1 MATRRLT
8 DAFLLMRNNAIQ
20 NRHILAEQ
28 VSTYGTRRTLSTRS
42 NAADAGPFT
51 NAVYLADDRM
61 ALVSGIRLD
70 PEAAI
75 GVTKRLPPKWVDGV
89 DEIQYEITRVRQ
101 KMKELAALHD
111 KHTNRPT
118 LDDSSEEEHA
128 IEITTQEIT
137 QMFHRCQRA
146 VRGLQSRCG
155 HCTEQEE
162 RLLRNVVSSL
172 AGSLQELSTN
182 FRHTQ
187 SSYLKRMKNREERS
201 KHFFDSGPLME
212 EDEDIALYDR
222 GFTGDQLVLVEQNTV
237 MVEEREREVRQI
249 VQSISDLNEIFR
261 DLAGLVVEQGTVL
274 DRIDFNV
281 EQSCVKTEEGLKQ
294 LQKAEQYQKKNRKML
309 VILILTV
316 IVVVLILILFG
327 TKF

>member
-20 NRHILAEQ
+20 NRQLVAEQ
-28 VSTYGTRRTLSTRS
+28 LV
-42 NAADAGPFT
+42 
-51 NAVYLADDRM
+51 DDRM
-61 ALVSGIRLD
+61 ALVSGISLD
-70 PEAAI
+70 PEAAV
-75 GVTKRLPPKWVDGV
+75 GVTKRLPPKWVEGV
-89 DEIQYEITRVRQ
+89 DESHGECVVFQIQYEISRIQQ
-101 KMKELAALHD
+101 KMKELATLHD
-111 KHTNRPT
+111 KHMNRPT
-118 LDDSSEEEHA
+118 LDDSSEAEHA

-137 QMFHRCQRA
+137 QMFHRCQRS

-155 HCTEQEE
+155 HCTQQEE
-162 RLLRNVVSSL
+162 KLLRNIVSSL
-172 AGSLQELSTN
+172 ALSLQELSTG

-201 KHFFDSGPLME
+201 RHFFDSGPLME
-212 EDEDIALYDR
+212 EDEDIALYER
-222 GFTGDQLVLVEQNTV
+222 GFTDDQLALVEQNSV
-237 MVEEREREVRQI
+237 MVEEREREIRQI

-261 DLAGLVVEQGTVL
+261 DLGGMVVEQGTVL

-281 EQSCVKTEEGLKQ
+281 EQACVKTEDGLRQ

-309 VILILTV
+309 VILILFV
-316 IVVVLILILFG
+316 IVVILIVILFA

>member
-20 NRHILAEQ
+20 NRHILTEQ
-28 VSTYGTRRTLSTRS
+28 
-42 NAADAGPFT
+42 
-51 NAVYLADDRM
+51 LADDRM

-111 KHTNRPT
+111 KHMNRPT

-172 AGSLQELSTN
+172 AGSLDLPTLTSLSPGTN
-182 FRHTQ
+182 LCTHTHTHAP
-187 SSYLKRMKNREERS
+187 SSYNREERS

>member
-20 NRHILAEQ
+20 NRQILAEQ
-28 VSTYGTRRTLSTRS
+28 VSTYEPRLSTRS
-42 NAADAGPFT
+42 NAT
-51 NAVYLADDRM
+51 LADDQM
-61 ALVSGIRLD
+61 ALVSGISLD

-75 GVTKRLPPKWVDGV
+75 GVTKKLPPKWVERV

-101 KMKELAALHD
+101 KMKDLAILHD
-111 KHTNRPT
+111 KHMNRPT

-137 QMFHRCQRA
+137 QMFHRCQR
-146 VRGLQSRCG
+146 VVTGLQARCG

-172 AGSLQELSTN
+172 AQSLQELSTS

-212 EDEDIALYDR
+212 EDEDLALYEK
-222 GFTGDQLVLVEQNTV
+222 GFTDDQLMLVEQNTV
-237 MVEEREREVRQI
+237 MVEEREREIRQI
-249 VQSISDLNEIFR
+249 VQSISDLNEVFR
-261 DLAGLVVEQGTVL
+261 DLAGMVVEQGTVL
-274 DRIDFNV
+274 DRIDYNV
-281 EQSCVKTEEGLKQ
+281 EQACVKTEDGMKQ
-294 LQKAEQYQKKNRKML
+294 LQKVNTECSCL
-309 VILILTV
+309 HVTV
-316 IVVVLILILFG
+316 CFISLLFVR
-327 TKF
+327 

>member
-8 DAFLLMRNNAIQ
+8 DAFLLLRNNAIQ
-20 NRHILAEQ
+20 NRQILAEQ
-28 VSTYGTRRTLSTRS
+28 VSTNDPRLSTRS
-42 NAADAGPFT
+42 NAAF
-51 NAVYLADDRM
+51 ADDRM
-61 ALVSGIRLD
+61 ALVSGISLD

-75 GVTKRLPPKWVDGV
+75 GVTKKLPPKWIEGI
-89 DEIQYEITRVRQ
+89 DEIHYEISRVRQ
-101 KMKELAALHD
+101 KMKDLALLHD
-111 KHTNRPT
+111 KHMNRPT

-146 VRGLQSRCG
+146 VTGLQSRCG

-172 AGSLQELSTN
+172 AQSLQDLSTT

-212 EDEDIALYDR
+212 EDEELAVYDK
-222 GFTGDQLVLVEQNTV
+222 GFTDDQLMLVEQNTV
-237 MVEEREREVRQI
+237 MVEEREREIRQI

-261 DLAGLVVEQGTVL
+261 DLASMVVEQGTVL

-281 EQSCVKTEEGLKQ
+281 EQACVKTDDGLKQ

-309 VILILTV
+309 VILILFV
-316 IVVVLILILFG
+316 IVIILIIILFS

>member
-20 NRHILAEQ
+20 NRQILAEQ
-28 VSTYGTRRTLSTRS
+28 VSTHDPRRTLSTRS
-42 NAADAGPFT
+42 NAAELDE
-51 NAVYLADDRM
+51 LADDRM
-61 ALVSGIRLD
+61 ALVSGISLD

-75 GVTKRLPPKWVDGV
+75 GVTKRLPPKWTEGV
-89 DEIQYEITRVRQ
+89 DEIQYELTRIGQ
-101 KMKELAALHD
+101 KMKELASLHD
-111 KHTNRPT
+111 KHMNRPT

-155 HCTEQEE
+155 HCTQQEE
-162 RLLRNVVSSL
+162 RVLRNVVSSL
-172 AGSLQELSTN
+172 AQNLQELSTN

-187 SSYLKRMKNREERS
+187 SSYLKRMRNREERS

-212 EDEDIALYDR
+212 EDEDLALYDR
-222 GFTGDQLVLVEQNTV
+222 GFTDDQLLMVEQNTM
-237 MVEEREREVRQI
+237 MVEEREREIRQV

-261 DLAGLVVEQGTVL
+261 DLGSMVVEQGTVL

-281 EQSCVKTEEGLKQ
+281 EAACVKTEDGLKQ

-309 VILILTV
+309 VILILFV
-316 IVVVLILILFG
+316 IVVVLILILFI

>member
-42 NAADAGPFT
+42 NAA
-51 NAVYLADDRM
+51 LADDRM

-111 KHTNRPT
+111 KHMNRPT

-146 VRGLQSRCG
+146 VTGLQSRCG

-212 EDEDIALYDR
+212 DEDVALYDR
-222 GFTGDQLVLVEQNTV
+222 GFTGDQQVLVEQNTV

-261 DLAGLVVEQGTVL
+261 DLAGMVVEQGTVL

>member
-20 NRHILAEQ
+20 NRQILAEQ
-28 VSTYGTRRTLSTRS
+28 VSTYDPRRTLNTRS
-42 NAADAGPFT
+42 NAAEFDE
-51 NAVYLADDRM
+51 LADDRM
-61 ALVSGIRLD
+61 ALVSGISLD

-75 GVTKRLPPKWVDGV
+75 GVTKRLPPKWVEGV
-89 DEIQYEITRVRQ
+89 DEIQYEITRIRQ
-101 KMKELAALHD
+101 KMKELASLHD
-111 KHTNRPT
+111 KHMNRPT

-146 VRGLQSRCG
+146 VTGLQTQSR
-155 HCTEQEE
+155 HCTEQEN
-162 RLLRNVVSSL
+162 RLLTNVVSSL
-172 AGSLQELSTN
+172 AQSLQELSIN

-201 KHFFDSGPLME
+201 KHFFDSGPLVE

-222 GFTGDQLVLVEQNTV
+222 GFTDDQLVLVQQNTV
-237 MVEEREREVRQI
+237 VVEEREREIRQI

-261 DLAGLVVEQGTVL
+261 DLAGMVVEQGTVL

-281 EQSCVKTEEGLKQ
+281 EQACVKTEEGLQQ

-309 VILILTV
+309 VILILFV

-327 TKF
+327 TKFR

>member
-20 NRHILAEQ
+20 NRQILAEQ
-28 VSTYGTRRTLSTRS
+28 VSTYEPRLSLSTRS
-42 NAADAGPFT
+42 NAAE
-51 NAVYLADDRM
+51 
-61 ALVSGIRLD
+61 LD
-70 PEAAI
+70 E
-75 GVTKRLPPKWVDGV
+75 
-89 DEIQYEITRVRQ
+89 
-101 KMKELAALHD
+101 
-111 KHTNRPT
+111 
-118 LDDSSEEEHA
+118 
-128 IEITTQEIT
+128 
-137 QMFHRCQRA
+137 MFHRCQRA
-146 VRGLQSRCG
+146 VTGLQTRCG

-172 AGSLQELSTN
+172 AQSLQDLSTN

-187 SSYLKRMKNREERS
+187 SGYLKRMKNREERS
-201 KHFFDSGPLME
+201 KHFFDSGLH
-212 EDEDIALYDR
+212 D
-222 GFTGDQLVLVEQNTV
+222 DQLMLVEQNSV
-237 MVEEREREVRQI
+237 MVQEREREIRNI

-261 DLAGLVVEQGTVL
+261 DLATMVVEQGTVL

-281 EQSCVKTEEGLKQ
+281 EQACVKTEDGLKQ

-309 VILILTV
+309 VILILFV

>member
-20 NRHILAEQ
+20 NRQILAEQ
-28 VSTYGTRRTLSTRS
+28 VSTYDPRLSTRS
-42 NAADAGPFT
+42 NAAM
-51 NAVYLADDRM
+51 ADDRM
-61 ALVSGIRLD
+61 ALVSGISLD

-75 GVTKRLPPKWVDGV
+75 GVTKKLPPKWIDGV
-89 DEIQYEITRVRQ
+89 DEIQYEISRVRQ
-101 KMKELAALHD
+101 KMKELAVLHD
-111 KHTNRPT
+111 KHMNRPT

-146 VRGLQSRCG
+146 VTGLQTRCG

-172 AGSLQELSTN
+172 AQSLQDLSTN

-187 SSYLKRMKNREERS
+187 SGYLKRMKNREERS

-212 EDEDIALYDR
+212 EDEDLAIYDR
-222 GFTGDQLVLVEQNTV
+222 GFTEDQLMLVEQNSV
-237 MVEEREREVRQI
+237 MVQEREREIRNI

-261 DLAGLVVEQGTVL
+261 DLATMVVEQGTVL

-281 EQSCVKTEEGLKQ
+281 EQACVKTEDGLKQ

-309 VILILTV
+309 VILILFV

>member
-20 NRHILAEQ
+20 NRQILAEQ
-28 VSTYGTRRTLSTRS
+28 VSTYDPRLSTRS
-42 NAADAGPFT
+42 NAAVSAG
-51 NAVYLADDRM
+51 LHHDRM
-61 ALVSGIRLD
+61 ALVSGISLD

-75 GVTKRLPPKWVDGV
+75 GVTKKLPPKWIDGV
-89 DEIQYEITRVRQ
+89 DEIQYEISRVRQ
-101 KMKELAALHD
+101 KMKELAVLHD
-111 KHTNRPT
+111 KHMNRPT

-146 VRGLQSRCG
+146 VTGLQTRCG

-172 AGSLQELSTN
+172 AQSLQDLSTN

-187 SSYLKRMKNREERS
+187 SGYLKRMKNREERS

-212 EDEDIALYDR
+212 EDEDLAIYDR
-222 GFTGDQLVLVEQNTV
+222 GFTEDQLMLVEQNSV
-237 MVEEREREVRQI
+237 MVQEREREIRNI

-261 DLAGLVVEQGTVL
+261 DLATMVVEQGTVL

-281 EQSCVKTEEGLKQ
+281 EQACVKTEDGLKQ

-309 VILILTV
+309 VILILFV

>member
-20 NRHILAEQ
+20 NRQILAEQ
-28 VSTYGTRRTLSTRS
+28 EL
-42 NAADAGPFT
+42 DE
-51 NAVYLADDRM
+51 LADDRM
-61 ALVSGIRLD
+61 ALVSGISLD

-89 DEIQYEITRVRQ
+89 DEIQYDITRIRQ
-101 KMKELAALHD
+101 KMKELASLHD
-111 KHTNRPT
+111 KHMNRPT
-118 LDDSSEEEHA
+118 LDDSCEEEHA

-146 VRGLQSRCG
+146 VAALQRRRG

-162 RLLRNVVSSL
+162 RLLKNVVSSL
-172 AGSLQELSTN
+172 AQSLQDLSTG

-201 KHFFDSGPLME
+201 KHFFDTSGPLV
-212 EDEDIALYDR
+212 EDDDDNTLYDR
-222 GFTGDQLVLVEQNTV
+222 GFTDDQLALVEQNTIL
-237 MVEEREREVRQI
+237 VEEREREIRQI
-249 VQSISDLNEIFR
+249 IQSISDLNEIFR
-261 DLAGLVVEQGTVL
+261 DLAGMVVEQGTVL

-281 EQSCVKTEEGLKQ
+281 EQACVKTDEGLKQ

-309 VILILTV
+309 VILILFV
-316 IVVVLILILFG
+316 LVVVLILVLIG
-327 TKF
+327 VKFT

>member
-1 MATRRLT
+1 MPLCV
-8 DAFLLMRNNAIQ
+8 LQ
-20 NRHILAEQ
+20 
-28 VSTYGTRRTLSTRS
+28 
-42 NAADAGPFT
+42 
-51 NAVYLADDRM
+51 LADDRM
-61 ALVSGIRLD
+61 ALVSGISLD

-75 GVTKRLPPKWVDGV
+75 GVTKKLPPKWVEGV

-101 KMKELAALHD
+101 KMKDLALLHD
-111 KHTNRPT
+111 KHMNRPT

-146 VRGLQSRCG
+146 VRGMHARCS

-172 AGSLQELSTN
+172 AQSLQELSTS

-201 KHFFDSGPLME
+201 KHFFDSGPPPL
-212 EDEDIALYDR
+212 DEDAELALFDR
-222 GFTGDQLVLVEQNTV
+222 GFTDDQLMLVEENSV
-237 MVEEREREVRQI
+237 MVEEREREIRQI

-261 DLAGLVVEQGTVL
+261 DLAGMVVEQGTVL

-281 EQSCVKTEEGLKQ
+281 EQACVKTDEGLKQ

-309 VILILTV
+309 VILILSV
-316 IVVVLILILFG
+316 IVIVLIFILFG

>member
-20 NRHILAEQ
+20 NRQILAEQ
-28 VSTYGTRRTLSTRS
+28 VSTYDPRRTLSTRS
-42 NAADAGPFT
+42 NAA
-51 NAVYLADDRM
+51 LADDRM
-61 ALVSGIRLD
+61 ALVSVISLD

-75 GVTKRLPPKWVDGV
+75 GVTKRLSPKWVENV
-89 DEIQYEITRVRQ
+89 DEIQYEITRIQQ

-111 KHTNRPT
+111 KHMNRPT

-128 IEITTQEIT
+128 IEITTQEVT

-146 VRGLQSRCG
+146 VTSLQTRCG

-162 RLLRNVVSSL
+162 RLLRNVMSSL
-172 AGSLQELSTN
+172 AGSLQELSMS

-212 EDEDIALYDR
+212 EDEDLALYDR
-222 GFTGDQLVLVEQNTV
+222 GFTDDQLVLVEQNTV
-237 MVEEREREVRQI
+237 MVEEREREIRQI

-261 DLAGLVVEQGTVL
+261 DLAGMVVEQGTVL

-316 IVVVLILILFG
+316 IVVILIFILFG

>member
-20 NRHILAEQ
+20 NRQLVAEQ
-28 VSTYGTRRTLSTRS
+28 LV
-42 NAADAGPFT
+42 
-51 NAVYLADDRM
+51 DDRM
-61 ALVSGIRLD
+61 ALVSGISLD
-70 PEAAI
+70 PEAAV
-75 GVTKRLPPKWVDGV
+75 GVTKRLPPKWVEGV
-89 DEIQYEITRVRQ
+89 DEIQYEISRIQQ
-101 KMKELAALHD
+101 KMKELATLHD
-111 KHTNRPT
+111 KHMNRPT
-118 LDDSSEEEHA
+118 LDDSSEAEHA

-137 QMFHRCQRA
+137 QMFHRCQRS

-155 HCTEQEE
+155 HCTQQEE
-162 RLLRNVVSSL
+162 KLLRNIVSSL
-172 AGSLQELSTN
+172 ALSLQELSTG

-201 KHFFDSGPLME
+201 RHFFDSGPLME
-212 EDEDIALYDR
+212 EDEDIALYER
-222 GFTGDQLVLVEQNTV
+222 GFTDDQLALVEQNSV
-237 MVEEREREVRQI
+237 MVEEREREIRQI

-261 DLAGLVVEQGTVL
+261 DLGGMVVEQGTVL

-281 EQSCVKTEEGLKQ
+281 EQACVKTEDGLRQ

-309 VILILTV
+309 VILILFV
-316 IVVVLILILFG
+316 IVVILIVILFA

>member
-20 NRHILAEQ
+20 NRQILAEQ
-28 VSTYGTRRTLSTRS
+28 VSTYDPRRTLNTRS
-42 NAADAGPFT
+42 NAA
-51 NAVYLADDRM
+51 LADDRM
-61 ALVSGIRLD
+61 ALVSGISLD

-75 GVTKRLPPKWVDGV
+75 G
-89 DEIQYEITRVRQ
+89 IQYEITRIRQ
-101 KMKELAALHD
+101 KMKELASLHD
-111 KHTNRPT
+111 KHMNRPT

-146 VRGLQSRCG
+146 VTGLQTQSR
-155 HCTEQEE
+155 HCTEQEN
-162 RLLRNVVSSL
+162 RLLTNVVSSL
-172 AGSLQELSTN
+172 AQSLQELSLN

-201 KHFFDSGPLME
+201 KHFFDSGPLVE
-212 EDEDIALYDR
+212 DDEDVALYDR
-222 GFTGDQLVLVEQNTV
+222 
-237 MVEEREREVRQI
+237 
-249 VQSISDLNEIFR
+249 
-261 DLAGLVVEQGTVL
+261 GTVL

-281 EQSCVKTEEGLKQ
+281 EQACVKTEEGLQQ

-309 VILILTV
+309 VILILFV

-327 TKF
+327 TKFR

>member
-20 NRHILAEQ
+20 NRQILAEQ
-28 VSTYGTRRTLSTRS
+28 
-42 NAADAGPFT
+42 
-51 NAVYLADDRM
+51 LADDRM
-61 ALVSGIRLD
+61 ALVSGISLD
-70 PEAAI
+70 PEAAV

-89 DEIQYEITRVRQ
+89 VEIQYEITRVRQ

-111 KHTNRPT
+111 KHMNRPT

-146 VRGLQSRCG
+146 VTGLQTRCG

-187 SSYLKRMKNREERS
+187 SSYLKRNMAPFWDADK
-201 KHFFDSGPLME
+201 
-212 EDEDIALYDR
+212 
-222 GFTGDQLVLVEQNTV
+222 GFTDDQLVLVEQNTV

-249 VQSISDLNEIFR
+249 VQSITDLNEIFR
-261 DLAGLVVEQGTVL
+261 DLAGMVVEQGTVL

-281 EQSCVKTEEGLKQ
+281 EQSCVKTDEGLKQ

>member
-20 NRHILAEQ
+20 NRQILAEQ
-28 VSTYGTRRTLSTRS
+28 
-42 NAADAGPFT
+42 
-51 NAVYLADDRM
+51 LADDRM
-61 ALVSGIRLD
+61 ALVSGISLD
-70 PEAAI
+70 PEAAV

-89 DEIQYEITRVRQ
+89 VEIQYEITRVRQ

-111 KHTNRPT
+111 KHMNRPT

-146 VRGLQSRCG
+146 VTGLQTRCG

-201 KHFFDSGPLME
+201 KHFFDSVRLGWVVYRRTHGFRPSSLPSPYGSCS
-212 EDEDIALYDR
+212 DETR
-222 GFTGDQLVLVEQNTV
+222 
-237 MVEEREREVRQI
+237 
-249 VQSISDLNEIFR
+249 
-261 DLAGLVVEQGTVL
+261 
-274 DRIDFNV
+274 
-281 EQSCVKTEEGLKQ
+281 
-294 LQKAEQYQKKNRKML
+294 
-309 VILILTV
+309 
-316 IVVVLILILFG
+316 
-327 TKF
+327 

>member
-28 VSTYGTRRTLSTRS
+28 
-42 NAADAGPFT
+42 DAGPFT

-111 KHTNRPT
+111 KHMNRPT

-146 VRGLQSRCG
+146 VTGLQSRCG

-212 EDEDIALYDR
+212 DEDIALYDR
-222 GFTGDQLVLVEQNTV
+222 GFTGDQLILVEQNTV

-261 DLAGLVVEQGTVL
+261 DLAGMVVEQGTVL

>member
-8 DAFLLMRNNAIQ
+8 DAFLLLRNNAIQ
-20 NRHILAEQ
+20 NRQILAEQ
-28 VSTYGTRRTLSTRS
+28 VSTYDPRLSLSTRS
-42 NAADAGPFT
+42 NAA
-51 NAVYLADDRM
+51 LADDRM
-61 ALVSGIRLD
+61 ALVSGISLD

-75 GVTKRLPPKWVDGV
+75 GVTKKLPPKWIDGI
-89 DEIQYEITRVRQ
+89 DEIQYEISRVRQ

-111 KHTNRPT
+111 KHMNRPT

-146 VRGLQSRCG
+146 VTGLQARCG

-172 AGSLQELSTN
+172 AQSLQDLSTS

-187 SSYLKRMKNREERS
+187 SGYLKRMKNREERS

-212 EDEDIALYDR
+212 EDEDLAIYER
-222 GFTGDQLVLVEQNTV
+222 GFTDDQLMMVEQNSV
-237 MVEEREREVRQI
+237 VVQEREREIRNI

-261 DLAGLVVEQGTVL
+261 DLATMVVEQGTVL

-281 EQSCVKTEEGLKQ
+281 EQACVKTDDGLQQ

-309 VILILTV
+309 VILILFV
-316 IVVVLILILFG
+316 IVVVLILILFA

>member
-1 MATRRLT
+1 
-8 DAFLLMRNNAIQ
+8 
-20 NRHILAEQ
+20 
-28 VSTYGTRRTLSTRS
+28 
-42 NAADAGPFT
+42 
-51 NAVYLADDRM
+51 M

-111 KHTNRPT
+111 KHMNRPT

-146 VRGLQSRCG
+146 VTGLQSRCG

-212 EDEDIALYDR
+212 DEDIALYDR
-222 GFTGDQLVLVEQNTV
+222 GFTGDQLILVEQNTV

-261 DLAGLVVEQGTVL
+261 DLAGMVVEQGTVL

>member
-20 NRHILAEQ
+20 NRQILAEQ
-28 VSTYGTRRTLSTRS
+28 
-42 NAADAGPFT
+42 
-51 NAVYLADDRM
+51 LADDRM
-61 ALVSGIRLD
+61 ALVSGISLD

-75 GVTKRLPPKWVDGV
+75 GVKLKWEHIYVDTPV
-89 DEIQYEITRVRQ
+89 YIIQYEITRVRQ
-101 KMKELAALHD
+101 KMKELALLHD
-111 KHTNRPT
+111 KHMNRPT

-146 VRGLQSRCG
+146 VTGLQTRCG

-172 AGSLQELSTN
+172 AQSLQDLSTN

-212 EDEDIALYDR
+212 EDEDLALYDK
-222 GFTGDQLVLVEQNTV
+222 GFTDDQLMLVEQNTV
-237 MVEEREREVRQI
+237 MVEEREKEIRQI

-261 DLAGLVVEQGTVL
+261 DLAGMVVEQGTVL

-281 EQSCVKTEEGLKQ
+281 EQACVKTDDGLKQ

-309 VILILTV
+309 VILILFIIV
-316 IVVVLILILFG
+316 IVLIIILFG

>member
-20 NRHILAEQ
+20 NRQILAEQ
-28 VSTYGTRRTLSTRS
+28 
-42 NAADAGPFT
+42 
-51 NAVYLADDRM
+51 LADDRM
-61 ALVSGIRLD
+61 ALVSGISLD

-75 GVTKRLPPKWVDGV
+75 GVTKKLPPKWIDGI
-89 DEIQYEITRVRQ
+89 DEIQYEITRIRQ
-101 KMKELAALHD
+101 KMKELALLHD
-111 KHTNRPT
+111 KHMNRPT

-146 VRGLQSRCG
+146 VTGLQARCG

-162 RLLRNVVSSL
+162 RLLRNVVASL
-172 AGSLQELSTN
+172 AQSLQELSIN

-187 SSYLKRMKNREERS
+187 SGYLKRRYEEPN
-201 KHFFDSGPLME
+201 HFFDSGPLME
-212 EDEDIALYDR
+212 EDEDLALYDK
-222 GFTGDQLVLVEQNTV
+222 GFTDDQLMLVEQNSV
-237 MVEEREREVRQI
+237 MVEEREREIRQI

-261 DLAGLVVEQGTVL
+261 DLAGMVLEQGTVL

-281 EQSCVKTEEGLKQ
+281 EQACVKTEDGFKQ

-309 VILILTV
+309 VILILFV
-316 IVVVLILILFG
+316 IVIVLILILFG

>member
-1 MATRRLT
+1 
-8 DAFLLMRNNAIQ
+8 
-20 NRHILAEQ
+20 
-28 VSTYGTRRTLSTRS
+28 
-42 NAADAGPFT
+42 
-51 NAVYLADDRM
+51 M

-89 DEIQYEITRVRQ
+89 DEIQYDITRVQQ

-111 KHTNRPT
+111 KHMNRPT

-146 VRGLQSRCG
+146 VRGLQSHCG